1 MKIIKI
7 LIAVAL
13 FNQLTYAQVPSYV
26 STNGLVGYWPFN
38 GNANDA
44 SGNVN
49 NGTVTGAT
57 LTTDRFG
64 NSNSSYE
71 FNGTSNK
78 INFGSSQSL
87 INLSNFTYS
96 VWINRSPNCPNDAIV
111 ISNYGGNW
119 AGNLLFGKLTGSGNA
134 QIRLHKLNQT
144 IGSETSITDSE
155 WINLVAVKE
164 MNSIKIY
171 KNGVLIQTTDLTNF
185 VSINNTSF
193 PFVIGSSG
201 WSNSNYF
208 KGKIDDLGVWNR
220 ALTQAEITGL
230 FTTLGTEQTPANN
243 QISIYPNPAKEQITI
258 DFGTNSIAIGW
269 NYKIVNTLGQ
279 EVLNGVLSSQ
289 QNIIALNNIKGQ
301 GVYFVKV
308 YDGFNALLDTKKII
322 IQQ

>member
-13 FNQLTYAQVPSYV
+13 FNQLAFSQVPSYV

-220 ALTQAEITGL
+220 ALTQAEITAL
-230 FTTLGTEQTPANN
+230 YNSTLS
-243 QISIYPNPAKEQITI
+243 ISSDTYNYSINIYPNPVVSTLNIKTDTNLINQPYSII
-258 DFGTNSIAIGW
+258 DN
-269 NYKIVNTLGQ
+269 LGRV
-279 EVLNGVLSSQ
+279 VLNGKLNEVESIINVEQLSKG
-289 QNIIALNNIKGQ
+289 IYYLKIAGNSATKFIKE
-301 GVYFVKV
+301 
-308 YDGFNALLDTKKII
+308 
-322 IQQ
+322 